1 MSSLLREEMQRVLF
15 RPSKQR
21 LVEFI
26 EIEEPTQGRHFLC
39 VAVEKNK
46 VVQLCIVRC
55 QISQPSLKSG
65 SKKSDTKR
73 SSIQDCYRR
82 TEVWSLHDLTL
93 VDGRDPDVDDPCF
106 LLHFDKVRTVTAI
119 SCSAKYAIV
128 RALVAL
134 SDQHCQRSLNLR
146 NFDWTYI
153 KPTSFYSNRGDCVVL
168 TQICF
173 YAFNLVCL
181 SMCPVPLDA

>member
-15 RPSKQR
+15 RPAKQR

-26 EIEEPTQGRHFLC
+26 EIEEPSHGRHFLC
-39 VAVEKNK
+39 VSGKQLK
-46 VVQLCIVRC
+46 VLCHYN
-55 QISQPSLKSG
+55 
-65 SKKSDTKR
+65 
-73 SSIQDCYRR
+73 SIQDCYRR
-82 TEVWSLHDLTL
+82 TEIWSLYDLTL

-106 LLHFDKVRTVTAI
+106 LLHFDKVRTITAT
-119 SCSAKYAIV
+119 SCSAKYSFV

-168 TQICF
+168 SQICF